1 MPGVWAHWVSSH
13 WALLCFVSGVLE
25 KLHLSRNSHTD
36 FASYLFPW
44 TIKAASAS
52 LQSVVCNTHCVRVF
66 SRCASLVCF
75 EFMCGI
81 GARVS
86 DMQYAVLI
94 IWEHVGYLGWVALS
108 CFGASIPIPSTC
120 SIATI
125 MIHSTSII
133 HGNRQ
138 GSNSSSGKVKG
149 LLII

>member
-1 MPGVWAHWVSSH
+1 MPGVTTHWVSSH
-13 WALLCFVSGVLE
+13 WALLCFVSGLLE

-108 CFGASIPIPSTC
+108 CFGADTFNMQHC
-120 SIATI
+120 HHHDTL
-125 MIHSTSII
+125 HQLNSII
-133 HGNRQ
+133 AL
-138 GSNSSSGKVKG
+138 SMATGKVQIAVKG
-149 LLII
+149 LLLLI